1 MYPPTSPSPG
11 SDPQANA
18 EAKQVEA
25 RAQHIAREVERLKGI
40 ADDAEQKSVKTKA
53 FADKRSAVDKRQVCV
68 LGLCGML

>member
-1 MYPPTSPSPG
+1 M
-11 SDPQANA
+11 
-18 EAKQVEA
+18 EA
-25 RAQHIAREVERLKGI
+25 RAQHIAREVVRLKGI